1 MGKNDH
7 DLYKDIRKL
16 GHFLYY
22 LMGEK
27 SGQRRV
33 LFTLDCYGDMPQKE
47 LQERL
52 SVKSSTMSEMISKME
67 RDGLIVKQPS
77 LKDKRS
83 IVLSLSAKGKKDAQ
97 QHQVIMNAVLE
108 KLFECLDEKEKE
120 QMLIYSE
127 RLLTHWKEIDEDGTL
142 VSIERS
148 IKDV

>member
-1 MGKNDH
+1 MGKNDY

-33 LFTLDCYGDMPQKE
+33 LFMLDCYGDMTQRE

-77 LKDKRS
+77 LRDKRS

-97 QHQVIMNAVLE
+97 QHRAIMNAVLE

>member
-7 DLYKDIRKL
+7 DLYKNIRKL

-33 LFTLDCYGDMPQKE
+33 LFTLDRYGDMPQKE

-52 SVKSSTMSEMISKME
+52 SVKSSTMSEMVSKME

-83 IVLSLSAKGKKDAQ
+83 IVLSLSTQGQKDAE
-97 QHQVIMNAVLE
+97 QHRAIMDEVLE
-108 KLFECLDEKEKE
+108 QLFACLDDEEKR
-120 QMLIYSE
+120 QMMAYSE

-142 VSIERS
+142 ASIERS
-148 IKDV
+148 IKND

>member
-33 LFTLDCYGDMPQKE
+33 LFTLDCYGDMTQRE